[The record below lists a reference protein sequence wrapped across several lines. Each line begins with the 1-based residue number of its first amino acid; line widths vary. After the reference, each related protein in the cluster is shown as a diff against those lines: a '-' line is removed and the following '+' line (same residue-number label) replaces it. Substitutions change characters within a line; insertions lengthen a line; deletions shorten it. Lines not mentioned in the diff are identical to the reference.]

1 MNTKSSI
8 VTSAADGCG
17 NPSSIRSMDNSNS
30 SGIQH
35 KEFHM
40 FTKRISVS
48 HIFSLAAAVA
58 AAGTA
63 YIGLPAAHA
72 NLLAYEPFNYA
83 VGSSLAGQTPASP
96 GGGFTGGWTTPGG
109 TATINSGSL
118 IASSSYGGY
127 ATSAPSL
134 ASTGNSVAITGGGPN
149 TANINLASPI
159 TATAASPIWY
169 SFLVNPTQN
178 WSVLT
183 LAPANICFGAS
194 SGNWSIG
201 VIGTSVGQV
210 NSGTATSGTSYL
222 VVLEDQGPTTT
233 GGKDTLSL
241 WVDPNPGA
249 TAPSELGVA
258 NGAPILTDP
267 NLTVGTV
274 TQLQLATGQSG
285 VFDELRIGTSYAD
298 VTPVTLTSVPDPATL
313 CLFAIGGLGLIAMRY
328 RKTMRCGRS
337 PAATR

>member
-1 MNTKSSI
+1 MKTIK
-8 VTSAADGCG
+8 
-17 NPSSIRSMDNSNS
+17 
-30 SGIQH
+30 H
-35 KEFHM
+35 
-40 FTKRISVS
+40 
-48 HIFSLAAAVA
+48 SLLLAAVA

-63 YIGLPAAHA
+63 CVGLPTAHA
-72 NLLAYEPFNYA
+72 QLLAYEPFNYA

-96 GGGFTGGWTTPGG
+96 GGGFTGAWTVPGG
-109 TATINSGSL
+109 TATMNSGSL

-134 ASTGNSVAITGGGPN
+134 ATTGNSVAVTGGGPN

-169 SFLVNPTQN
+169 SFLLNPTQQ

-183 LAPANICFGAS
+183 LAASNVSFGS
-194 SGNWSIG
+194 FNGTWGIG
-201 VIGTSVGQV
+201 IIGSSVGQV
-210 NSGTATSGTSYL
+210 TGGTATSGTDYL

-249 TAPSELGVA
+249 TAPSELNVA
-258 NGAPILTDP
+258 NGPPILTDP
-267 NLTVGTV
+267 NLTVGSV

-298 VTPVTLTSVPDPATL
+298 VTPVPEPATL
-313 CLFAIGGLGLIAMRY
+313 GLFAIGGLGLIALRH
-328 RKTMRCGRS
+328 RKTVRRGES
-337 PAATR
+337 PSVT

>member
-1 MNTKSSI
+1 MKTIK
-8 VTSAADGCG
+8 
-17 NPSSIRSMDNSNS
+17 
-30 SGIQH
+30 H
-35 KEFHM
+35 
-40 FTKRISVS
+40 
-48 HIFSLAAAVA
+48 SLLLAAVA

-63 YIGLPAAHA
+63 CVGLPVAHA
-72 NLLAYEPFNYA
+72 QLLAYEPFNYA

-96 GGGFTGGWTTPGG
+96 GGGFTGAWTVPGG
-109 TATINSGSL
+109 TATMNSGSL

-134 ASTGNSVAITGGGPN
+134 ATTGNSVAVTGGGPN

-169 SFLVNPTQN
+169 SFLLNPTQQ

-183 LAPANICFGAS
+183 LAASNVSFGS
-194 SGNWSIG
+194 FNGTWGIG
-201 VIGTSVGQV
+201 IIGSSVGQV
-210 NSGTATSGTSYL
+210 TGGTATSGTDYL

-249 TAPSELGVA
+249 TTPSELGVA
-258 NGAPILTDP
+258 NGTPILTDP

-313 CLFAIGGLGLIAMRY
+313 SLFAIGGLGLIALRH
-328 RKTMRCGRS
+328 RKTVRRS
-337 PAATR
+337 GAHSAT